1 MYAANMSTP
10 PDEYY
15 TAERWQ
21 NWVGRLREEDVTPE
35 EEDSARFLWNLRD
48 DTAIA
53 VAKIVTD
60 AEDGELAEESAVEKL
75 GEMRDI
81 VFAEVEFDDED
92 KTMLIQSVQASLEPV
107 ISAAEEYV
115 ANAPADEASAAE
127 YVDAAIDA
135 GNENELDAAFA
146 YCAQAGT
153 RIFAGDEIDTSVVE
167 AIENALVLDWVN
179 GLDSLQSALA
189 DPEVVEEED

>member
-1 MYAANMSTP
+1 MSTP

-15 TAERWQ
+15 TAERWE
-21 NWVGRLREEDVTPE
+21 NWVDRLREEDLDPE
-35 EEDSARFLWNLRD
+35 EEESARFLWNLRD
-48 DTAIA
+48 DAAIA
-53 VAKIVTD
+53 VAKIVTAA
-60 AEDGELAEESAVEKL
+60 AEEGELDDETALAKL
-75 GEMRDI
+75 EEMRNI
-81 VFAEVEFDDED
+81 VFSEVQIDDED

-107 ISAAEEYV
+107 LSAAEEFV

-135 GNENELDAAFA
+135 GNGDDLDAAFA

-153 RIFAGDEIDTSVVE
+153 RIFAGDEIDTSIVE
-167 AIENALVLDWVN
+167 DIEHALVLDWVN

>member
-1 MYAANMSTP
+1 MSTP

-21 NWVGRLREEDVTPE
+21 NWVERLREEDVDPE

-48 DTAIA
+48 DAAIA
-53 VAKIVTD
+53 VAKIVTA
-60 AEDGELAEESAVEKL
+60 AEDDDLDDDDALEKL

-115 ANAPADEASAAE
+115 ANGPAEEATAAE
-127 YVDAAIDA
+127 YVSAAVDA
-135 GNENELDAAFA
+135 GNEQELDPAFA

-153 RIFAGDEIDTSVVE
+153 RIFAGDEIDTSIVE
-167 AIENALVLDWVN
+167 KIDHALVLDWVN
-179 GLDSLQSALA
+179 GLDSLQSALS
-189 DPEVVEEED
+189 DPEVVEEEED

>member
-1 MYAANMSTP
+1 MSTP

-15 TAERWQ
+15 TAERWE
-21 NWVGRLREEDVTPE
+21 NWVDRLREEDLDPE
-35 EEDSARFLWNLRD
+35 EEESARFLWNLRD
-48 DTAIA
+48 DAAIA
-53 VAKIVTD
+53 VAKIVTAA
-60 AEDGELAEESAVEKL
+60 AEEGELDDETALAKL
-75 GEMRDI
+75 EEMRNI
-81 VFAEVEFDDED
+81 VFSEVRIDDED

-107 ISAAEEYV
+107 LSAAEEFV

-135 GNENELDAAFA
+135 GNGDDLDAAFA

-153 RIFAGDEIDTSVVE
+153 RIFAGDEIDTSIVE
-167 AIENALVLDWVN
+167 DIEHALVLDWVN

>member
-1 MYAANMSTP
+1 MSTP

-15 TAERWQ
+15 TAERWE
-21 NWVGRLREEDVTPE
+21 NWVDRLREEDLDPE
-35 EEDSARFLWNLRD
+35 EEESARFLWNLRD
-48 DTAIA
+48 DAAIA
-53 VAKIVTD
+53 VAKIVTAA
-60 AEDGELAEESAVEKL
+60 AEEGELDDETALAKL
-75 GEMRDI
+75 EEMRNI
-81 VFAEVEFDDED
+81 VFSEVQIDDED

-107 ISAAEEYV
+107 LSAAEEFV

-135 GNENELDAAFA
+135 GNGDDLDAAFA

-153 RIFAGDEIDTSVVE
+153 RIFAGDEIDTSIVE
-167 AIENALVLDWVN
+167 DVEHALVLDWVN

>member
-1 MYAANMSTP
+1 
-10 PDEYY
+10 
-15 TAERWQ
+15 
-21 NWVGRLREEDVTPE
+21 
-35 EEDSARFLWNLRD
+35 
-48 DTAIA
+48 
-53 VAKIVTD
+53 
-60 AEDGELAEESAVEKL
+60 
-75 GEMRDI
+75 MRNI
-81 VFAEVEFDDED
+81 VFSEVQIDDED

-107 ISAAEEYV
+107 LSAAEEFV

-135 GNENELDAAFA
+135 GNGDDLDAAFA

-153 RIFAGDEIDTSVVE
+153 RIFAGDEIDTSIVE
-167 AIENALVLDWVN
+167 DVEHALVLDWVN

>member
-1 MYAANMSTP
+1 MSTP

-21 NWVGRLREEDVTPE
+21 NWLERVE
-35 EEDSARFLWNLRD
+35 EEDLDPEDEDAGRLLLNLQD

-53 VAKIVTD
+53 VAKVIAGHT
-60 AEDGELAEESAVEKL
+60 DGELGQERAMEEL

-127 YVDAAIDA
+127 YVNAAIDA
-135 GNENELDAAFA
+135 GNESELDAAFA

-167 AIENALVLDWVN
+167 EIENALVLDWVN